1 MTNELPQIYCD
12 MDQVLV
18 NFVGGANKVLAAA
31 GLKPFPEEE
40 KNVKWEAMKQI
51 PKFWANLE
59 PMSDAMT
66 LWRFIR
72 PHQPYILSTPSKRM
86 QTCKPEKIEWV
97 RKHLGSVEK
106 IFLVPREDKQNFA
119 TNEDGSP
126 NLLIDD
132 YEKNIKEWVARGG
145 VGVRHINSMNTISQL
160 RKLGY

>member
-18 NFVGGANKVLAAA
+18 NFVGGANKVLAAS

-40 KNVKWEAMKQI
+40 KNAKWEAMKQV
-51 PKFWANLE
+51 PKFWANLD
-59 PMSDAMT
+59 PMSDALT

-72 PHQPYILSTPSKRM
+72 PHNPYILSTPSKRM
-86 QTCKPEKIEWV
+86 ITCKPEKIEWV
-97 RKHLGSVEK
+97 RKHLGHVEK
-106 IFLVPREDKQNFA
+106 ILLVPREDKQQYA
-119 TNEDGSP
+119 VSEDGRP